1 MNALGALLLE
11 LMLAV
16 LFSASAS
23 AANDSWPEFRGPAG
37 QGLSTA
43 TNVPVHWSP
52 TEGISWKQEIPGTGW
67 SSPVLVD
74 GRLYLTTAV
83 TAESGDVSLRALSI
97 NAADG
102 KIVWDVEAIQGAAAD
117 AKMMH
122 EKNSLAS
129 PTPIVADGR
138 IYVHFGHMG
147 TAALDLK
154 GNVLWRQTD
163 LKYRPMHGNGGS
175 PALVGDLLIFSCDGE
190 KDPFLVALDR
200 ADGQVRW
207 RQPRSAITG
216 KSFSFSTPLV
226 VEVDGAKQ
234 LISPA
239 SGYVGGYNPSDGQE
253 IWHVSYGEGY
263 SVIPRPV
270 FSHGLL
276 FVCSGYNKAQLLA
289 IDPAGAK
296 GDATATNVRWQTDR
310 GVSLTPSVLVV
321 GDELYYVADN
331 GAASCVD
338 AATGAAHWS
347 KRLGGDF
354 SASPVYADG
363 RIYFLSEA
371 GVASVVKASTEYE
384 LLATNDMEERA
395 LASPAVADGAIY
407 LRTQSHLWRVGE

>member
-1 MNALGALLLE
+1 MIALRALLLE
-11 LMLAV
+11 LVLAV

-52 TEGISWKQEIPGTGW
+52 TEGITWTQEIPGTGW

-83 TAESGDVSLRALSI
+83 TAESGDVSLRALCVD
-97 NAADG
+97 AADG

-117 AKMMH
+117 AKLMH

-138 IYVHFGHMG
+138 VYVHFGHMG

-154 GNVLWRQTD
+154 GNVLWRQTE

-190 KDPFLVALDR
+190 KDPFLAAIDR
-200 ADGQVRW
+200 GDGRVVW
-207 RQPRSAITG
+207 RQPRDVIA
-216 KSFSFSTPLV
+216 KNSFSFSTPLS
-226 VEVDGAKQ
+226 VEVDGAQQ
-234 LISPA
+234 LISA
-239 SGYVGGYNPSDGQE
+239 GSGYVGAYSPKDGQE
-253 IWHVSYGEGY
+253 IWRVTYGDGY

-276 FVCSGYNKAQLLA
+276 FVCSGYNKAQLFA

-331 GAASCVD
+331 GTASCVD
-338 AATGAAHWS
+338 AATGEAHWS
-347 KRLGGDF
+347 KRLGGEY

-371 GVASVVKASTEYE
+371 GVASVIKAGTEYE